1 MTTRA
6 DDGKEN
12 EEDDDD
18 DDAAAA
24 PEPSQ
29 PSTMGE
35 PAVTTAPATAA
46 ATAASTPAVQKQPSP
61 AIPVGLNEASL
72 DSPTFRS
79 TAQYFGEHIDNVEKW
94 LDEYVK
100 STTRVTH
107 DFLALEETV
116 NTYLSK
122 VFPPAAT
129 ADAIIDHDY
138 TLLALRRISDGS
150 KEWWTQIMSTIRKMD
165 SLSVEPIRSFIAA
178 DLRSFKEVRRVLDHT
193 QKNFDQAMA
202 RYMSQ
207 SKTKEPSA
215 IREEAFAVYETRKAY
230 LKVSMDFCQLAP
242 QIRFSL
248 DKLLVRV
255 SADFWKEMKR
265 SRDASAASTK
275 WGSEMDRIRG
285 WSREMETSEFIFK
298 RELQIARRDIG
309 ESTLQAFKPSRE
321 LDDYSASTVPF
332 LGSRGPVN
340 VQSGESSAVISE
352 KQGWLFLKT
361 LYGKPARSNWVR
373 RWYYCRDGV
382 FGWLINGSQGV
393 LQGDEIGVLLCNA
406 KPAVAEDRRF
416 CFEVKTKSQTLVLQA
431 ETQNQLTEWLEV
443 FEVAKK
449 RAFEASMDRDSSSSP
464 AGADPAFSITPPPLP
479 EFSARS
485 MDAIVAGEE
494 PVASFDRAG
503 TLPVP
508 GPDGN
513 LAGRASFDV
522 NGVPRR
528 SITALG
534 RDLGREMVREEG
546 ESNREHAARIIQK
559 LDLHRKAT
567 FGAGAEAAVAAAAT
581 PGSGGI
587 AGMIASHGHLPGYP
601 SPPQGTPRN
610 SSTARLPTL
619 DPVQGTLAPL
629 TLARP
634 PAATNLS
641 RTAVM
646 FSVDRSAGSDKATH
660 MPTSVLANYWG
671 SSAWSAVYGSGP
683 GRPSTPGQ
691 LEENPFG
698 IVVREVGKRGEE
710 KPSATPVGHRKTVSV
725 DAKFGQHHT
734 QLKQP
739 LETFPPGYPP
749 ELRIQHHQFRILF
762 PTVPLDEKLVLV
774 FRAAWSSSTGKD
786 SPSNGQGLA
795 GNGRIYITPDNM
807 YFYGQQMGLVV
818 AYAINLDIIAEVTA
832 APGKECD
839 FIFLHL
845 REDGNETGYTRIT
858 IKVFL
863 DHLQLLHARL
873 NLLIDDLQSEE
884 PMELPELIRALISLE
899 YEDYS
904 KRSPSVESWEEVSSN
919 TPFDNGTHSGRPARR
934 QSQFGPKLRL
944 HGSSSRQTPKLQ
956 LPAHPVVFEPE
967 DMQRKVAERH
977 FEISAKACFH
987 VLFGDKSFV
996 FPKLYFERRAQQ
1008 IAQGPWTLADHGRM
1022 RREFQF
1028 KFDYKDMLGRPKTV
1042 DVVDHQTM
1050 EVFQDHVTYVVTHVK
1065 TAWHLPHSQYFKLVT
1080 KIVITHVAKS
1090 KCKLAIFTKVDWSKT
1105 PAFSKNL
1112 VERQALNDAEGDAE
1126 ELADVATDQVRKLGA
1141 HSRTKRAIQVYG
1153 NIGQQ
1158 TQVVVFSPA
1167 DADAAKKQL
1176 IKPRTLTA
1184 MLLET
1189 LRSFGESAVTSLIMW
1204 AIAGVRKSF
1213 SVITAHRLILLLLA
1227 GSAFTNIFLTSK
1239 GSSNWWI
1246 ERRAAKF
1253 MDRMGVGPNVMMSRA
1268 IYMADLGE
1276 ATGAVGHNSSWPADS
1291 ACFTAFQIV
1300 ANATDLD
1307 TPYEDAGA
1315 MLSSATSRA
1324 TARRLRRT
1332 RQRLGSYRHDL
1343 LVAMRIVNSI
1353 EREMVQSE
1361 WENWLSDE
1369 NVRCDKLRTVLEED
1383 GSAGVKAKRNGNDQ
1397 KVMTSKMDGDKK
1409 EALREWYDTY
1419 CGSCK
1424 LDQQAL
1430 VSERNSLSGL

>member
-1 MTTRA
+1 MA
-6 DDGKEN
+6 ESAPP
-12 EEDDDD
+12 
-18 DDAAAA
+18 AA
-24 PEPSQ
+24 S
-29 PSTMGE
+29 
-35 PAVTTAPATAA
+35 ATA
-46 ATAASTPAVQKQPSP
+46 TPNPTSTKQSSP
-61 AIPVGLNEASL
+61 AIPVGLNEAAL

-79 TAQYFGEHIDNVEKW
+79 TAQHFGEHIDNVERW
-94 LDEYVK
+94 LDDYVK
-100 STTRVTH
+100 ATSRVTR
-107 DFLALEETV
+107 DMLALEEGV
-116 NTYLSK
+116 NAYLSK
-122 VFPPAAT
+122 IFPPAAT

-150 KEWWTQIMSTIRKMD
+150 KEWWSHIMSTLRKID
-165 SLSVEPIRSFIAA
+165 TISVDPIRSFVAA
-178 DLRSFKEVRRVLDHT
+178 DLRSFKEVRRVLEHT
-193 QKNFDQAMA
+193 QRNFDQAMA

-255 SADFWKEMKR
+255 SSDFWKEMKR
-265 SRDASAASTK
+265 SRDASTVSTK
-275 WGSEMDRIRG
+275 WGSEMERIRG
-285 WSREMETSEFIFK
+285 WSREMETSEFVFK

-309 ESTLQAFKPSRE
+309 ESTLQTFKPSRE
-321 LDDYSASTVPF
+321 LEDYSASTVPF

-340 VQSGESSAVISE
+340 VQPQESSAVISE

-361 LYGKPARSNWVR
+361 FYGKPARSNWVR
-373 RWYYCRDGV
+373 RWYYCRDGI
-382 FGWLINGSQGV
+382 FGWLINGNQGV

-431 ETQNQLTEWLEV
+431 ETQAQLTEWLEV

-479 EFSARS
+479 EFSAKS
-485 MDAIVAGEE
+485 MDAVVAGEE
-494 PVASFDRAG
+494 PAVSHDRAG

-508 GPDGN
+508 HSDNGM
-513 LAGRASFDV
+513 AGRASFDV
-522 NGVPRR
+522 GGVGGVPRR

-581 PGSGGI
+581 PSSGGI
-587 AGMIASHGHLPGYP
+587 AGMIATHGHLPGYP

-610 SSTARLPTL
+610 STTTRFAPTTI
-619 DPVQGTLAPL
+619 DPSHGSLAPL

-646 FSVDRSAGSDKATH
+646 FSVDRSLGAEKTSH
-660 MPTSVLANYWG
+660 MPTAVLANYWG
-671 SSAWSAVYGSGP
+671 SSQWGTVYGSGP
-683 GRPSTPGQ
+683 GRPRTPGQ
-691 LEENPFG
+691 VEENPFG
-698 IVVREVGKRGEE
+698 IVVRVLGKPGEE
-710 KPSATPVGHRKTVSV
+710 KPLTPSTGHRKTVSV
-725 DAKFGQHHT
+725 DATFNQSQT
-734 QLKQP
+734 PVKQP
-739 LETFPPGYPP
+739 VETFPPGYPP

-762 PTVPLDEKLVLV
+762 PAVPLDEKLVLV
-774 FRAAWSSSTGKD
+774 FRAAWSSSSGKD
-786 SPSNGQGLA
+786 SPSSEHGLA

-818 AYAINLDIIAEVTA
+818 AYTISLDIIAEVTA

-845 REDGNETGYTRIT
+845 REDGNETGYTRVT
-858 IKVFL
+858 IKIFL
-863 DHLQLLHARL
+863 DNLQLLHARL

-884 PMELPELIRALISLE
+884 PMELAELINALINLE
-899 YEDYS
+899 SDDFS
-904 KRSPSVESWEEVSSN
+904 KRSPSVESWEEISSN
-919 TPFDNGTHSGRPARR
+919 TPFDDGTHSGRPPKRPAH
-934 QSQFGPKLRL
+934 FGPRLRIS
-944 HGSSSRQTPKLQ
+944 GPSTRQAPKLQ
-956 LPAHPVVFEPE
+956 LPAHPIVFEPE
-967 DMQRKVAERH
+967 DMQRMVAERH

-1008 IAQGPWTLADHGRM
+1008 IAQGPWSLADQGRM

-1028 KFDYKDMLGRPKTV
+1028 KFDYKDILGRPKTV
-1042 DVVDHQTM
+1042 DVVDHQTID
-1050 EVFQDHVTYVVTHVK
+1050 VFQDHVTYVVTHVK

-1080 KIVITHVAKS
+1080 KVVITHVAKS
-1090 KCKLAIFTKVDWSKT
+1090 KCKLAIYTKVDWSKT

-1126 ELADVATDQVRKLGA
+1126 ELADVTTDQVRKLGP

-1167 DADAAKKQL
+1167 DAAASKKQV

-1204 AIAGVRKSF
+1204 AIAGVQKFF
-1213 SVITAHRLILLLLA
+1213 SVVSAQRLLLLLLA
-1227 GSAFTNIFLTSK
+1227 GSAFTNVFLSSK
-1239 GSSNWWI
+1239 ESSAWWS

-1253 MDRMGVGPNVMMSRA
+1253 MSRVGVGPNVMMSKA

-1276 ATGAVGHNSSWPADS
+1276 ATGAVGHNQSWPAES
-1291 ACFTAFQIV
+1291 ACFTTFQLV

-1307 TPYEDAGA
+1307 APYEDAGST
-1315 MLSSATSRA
+1315 LSTASSRA

-1361 WENWLSDE
+1361 WENWVADE
-1369 NVRCDKLRTVLEED
+1369 NVRCDKLKTVLDSSD
-1383 GSAGVKAKRNGNDQ
+1383 GAGSKSKRSSDQ
-1397 KVMTSKMDGDKK
+1397 KVIKGNIDEGKRET
-1409 EALREWYDTY
+1409 LREWYDTY

-1424 LDQQAL
+1424 LDHAAL
-1430 VSERNSLSGL
+1430 MSERNTLAGL

>member
-1 MTTRA
+1 MA
-6 DDGKEN
+6 
-12 EEDDDD
+12 
-18 DDAAAA
+18 
-24 PEPSQ
+24 
-29 PSTMGE
+29 E
-35 PAVTTAPATAA
+35 PAASVALAAA
-46 ATAASTPAVQKQPSP
+46 ATATTAQKQTSP

-79 TAQYFGEHIDNVEKW
+79 TAQHFGEHIDNVEKW
-94 LDEYVK
+94 LDDYVR
-100 STTRVTH
+100 STSRVTR
-107 DFLALEETV
+107 DILALEESV

-122 VFPPAAT
+122 IFPPAAT
-129 ADAIIDHDY
+129 ADAIVDHDY

-150 KEWWTQIMSTIRKMD
+150 KEWWTQIMSTVRKMD
-165 SLSVEPIRSFIAA
+165 TISVDPIRSFVAA

-193 QKNFDQAMA
+193 QRNFDQAMA

-255 SADFWKEMKR
+255 SSDFWKEMKR
-265 SRDASAASTK
+265 SRDAAAVSTK

-285 WSREMETSEFIFK
+285 WSREMETTEFVFK

-321 LDDYSASTVPF
+321 LEDYSASTVQY
-332 LGSRGPVN
+332 LGSRGPVS
-340 VQSGESSAVISE
+340 VQPQESSAVVSE

-373 RWYYCRDGV
+373 RWYYCREGI
-382 FGWLINGSQGV
+382 FGWLINGPQGV

-449 RAFEASMDRDSSSSP
+449 RAFEASMDRDSASSP

-494 PVASFDRAG
+494 PSGSFDRAG

-508 GPDGN
+508 GSDGSM
-513 LAGRASFDV
+513 AGRASFDV
-522 NGVPRR
+522 NAGAPRR

-546 ESNREHAARIIQK
+546 ESNRDHAARIIQK

-567 FGAGAEAAVAAAAT
+567 FGAGAEAAGAAGGA
-581 PGSGGI
+581 PGAGGI
-587 AGMIASHGHLPGYP
+587 AGLIASHGHLPGYP
-601 SPPQGTPRN
+601 SPPQAGSKN
-610 SSTARLPTL
+610 SSTSRLPAL

-646 FSVDRSAGSDKATH
+646 LSVDRSIGSDTTSH

-671 SSAWSAVYGSGP
+671 SSPWSTVYGSGP
-683 GRPSTPGQ
+683 GRPRTPGL

-698 IVVREVGKRGEE
+698 IVVREVGKPGEE
-710 KPSATPVGHRKTVSV
+710 KPPTPTTGHRKTVSV
-725 DAKFGQHHT
+725 DAKPSQAHT
-734 QLKQP
+734 PFRQP
-739 LETFPPGYPP
+739 VETFVPGYPP
-749 ELRIQHHQFRILF
+749 ELRIQHLQFRILF
-762 PTVPLDEKLVLV
+762 PNAPLDEKLVLV

-786 SPSNGQGLA
+786 SPSHGQGLA

-818 AYAINLDIIAEVTA
+818 AYAISLDIIAEVTA

-845 REDGNETGYTRIT
+845 GEDGNETGYTRIT
-858 IKVFL
+858 IKIFL
-863 DHLQLLHARL
+863 DNLQLLHARM

-884 PMELPELIRALISLE
+884 PMELPELIRALINLE

-904 KRSPSVESWEEVSSN
+904 KRSPSIESWEEVSSN
-919 TPFDNGTHSGRPARR
+919 TPFDDGTHSGRPARR
-934 QSQFGPKLRL
+934 QSQFGPRLRL
-944 HGSSSRQTPKLQ
+944 AGPGSRQTPKVQ
-956 LPAHPVVFEPE
+956 VPAHPVIFEPE
-967 DMQRKVAERH
+967 DMQRMVAERH

-1008 IAQGPWTLADHGRM
+1008 IAQGPWALADHGRM

-1028 KFDYKDMLGRPKTV
+1028 KFDYKDMIGRPKTV
-1042 DVVDHQTM
+1042 DVVDYQTM
-1050 EVFQDHVTYVVTHVK
+1050 DVFQEHVTYVVTHTK
-1065 TAWHLPHSQYFKLVT
+1065 TAWHLPHSQDFKLVT
-1080 KIVITHVAKS
+1080 KVVITHVAKS
-1090 KCKLAIFTKVDWSKT
+1090 KCKLAIYTKVEWSKIPT
-1105 PAFSKNL
+1105 FSKNL

-1126 ELADVATDQVRKLGA
+1126 ELADVATDQVRKLGP

-1167 DADAAKKQL
+1167 DAAASKKQL

-1204 AIAGVRKSF
+1204 AIAVVKTFF
-1213 SVITAHRLILLLLA
+1213 SVVTAHRLILLVLA
-1227 GSAFTNIFLTSK
+1227 VSAFTNIALTSK
-1239 GSSNWWI
+1239 ESSTWWT

-1253 MDRMGVGPNVMMSRA
+1253 MTRVGVGPNVMMSKA

-1276 ATGAVGHNSSWPADS
+1276 ATGAVGHNNSWPTDS
-1291 ACFTAFQIV
+1291 ACFTTFQFV

-1307 TPYEDAGA
+1307 SPYEDAGST
-1315 MLSSATSRA
+1315 LSSATSRA

-1369 NVRCDKLRTVLEED
+1369 TMRCEKLKTVLEED
-1383 GSAGVKAKRNGNDQ
+1383 GGSAKSKRGGGGSGQ
-1397 KVMTSKMDGDKK
+1397 KVLTSNIDEGKK

-1424 LDQQAL
+1424 LDHQAL
-1430 VSERNSLSGL
+1430 MSERSSLAGL

>member
-1 MTTRA
+1 MA
-6 DDGKEN
+6 E
-12 EEDDDD
+12 
-18 DDAAAA
+18 AA
-24 PEPSQ
+24 P
-29 PSTMGE
+29 
-35 PAVTTAPATAA
+35 PAAPATA
-46 ATAASTPAVQKQPSP
+46 PPKQSSP
-61 AIPVGLNEASL
+61 AIPVGLNEAAL

-79 TAQYFGEHIDNVEKW
+79 TAQHFGEHIDNVEKW
-94 LDEYVK
+94 LDDYVK
-100 STTRVTH
+100 ATSRVTR
-107 DFLALEETV
+107 DILALEEGV

-122 VFPPAAT
+122 IFPPAAT

-150 KEWWTQIMSTIRKMD
+150 KEWWSQIMSTLRKID
-165 SLSVEPIRSFIAA
+165 TISVDPIRSFVAA
-178 DLRSFKEVRRVLDHT
+178 DLRSFKEVRRVLEHT
-193 QKNFDQAMA
+193 QRNFDQAMA

-207 SKTKEPSA
+207 SKAKEPSA

-265 SRDASAASTK
+265 SRDAATVSTK
-275 WGSEMDRIRG
+275 WGSEMERIRG
-285 WSREMETSEFIFK
+285 WAREMETTEFMFK

-321 LDDYSASTVPF
+321 IDDYSASTVPF
-332 LGSRGPVN
+332 LGSKGPVS
-340 VQSGESSAVISE
+340 VQPQESAAVISE

-361 LYGKPARSNWVR
+361 MYGKPARSNWVR

-406 KPAVAEDRRF
+406 RPAVSEDRRF

-431 ETQNQLTEWLEV
+431 ETQSQLTEWLEV

-449 RAFEASMDRDSSSSP
+449 RAFEASMDRDSSLSP

-485 MDAIVAGEE
+485 MDAILAGEE
-494 PVASFDRAG
+494 PAAAFDRAG

-508 GPDGN
+508 GPDNGSN
-513 LAGRASFDV
+513 VAGRASFDV
-522 NGVPRR
+522 GGVPRR

-581 PGSGGI
+581 PSSGGI

-601 SPPQGTPRN
+601 SPPQNTQRN
-610 SSTARLPTL
+610 TSTARFPTL
-619 DPVQGTLAPL
+619 DPAHGTLAPL

-646 FSVDRSAGSDKATH
+646 FSVDRSIGGDKTSH
-660 MPTSVLANYWG
+660 MPTAVLANYWG
-671 SSAWSAVYGSGP
+671 SSPWSTVYGSGS

-691 LEENPFG
+691 MEENPFG
-698 IVVREVGKRGEE
+698 IVVREVGKPGEE
-710 KPSATPVGHRKTVSV
+710 KPLPPTTGHRKTVSV
-725 DAKFGQHHT
+725 DAKFNQHHV
-734 QLKQP
+734 QVKQP
-739 LETFPPGYPP
+739 VETFPPGYPP

-762 PTVPLDEKLVLV
+762 PTVSLDEKLVLV
-774 FRAAWSSSTGKD
+774 FRAAWSSSSGKD
-786 SPSNGQGLA
+786 SPSNEQGLA

-845 REDGNETGYTRIT
+845 GEDGNETGYTRIT

-863 DHLQLLHARL
+863 DNLQLLHARL

-884 PMELPELIRALISLE
+884 PMELPELINALLNLE
-899 YEDYS
+899 LEDFS

-919 TPFDNGTHSGRPARR
+919 TPFDDGTHSGRPARR
-934 QSQFGPKLRL
+934 QSQFGPRLRIS
-944 HGSSSRQTPKLQ
+944 GPSTRQTPKLQ

-1008 IAQGPWTLADHGRM
+1008 IAQGPWALADQGRM

-1042 DVVDHQTM
+1042 DVIDYQTM
-1050 EVFQDHVTYVVTHVK
+1050 DVFQDHVTYVVTHTK

-1090 KCKLAIFTKVDWSKT
+1090 KCKLAIYTKVDWSKL

-1167 DADAAKKQL
+1167 DAAASKKQL

-1204 AIAGVRKSF
+1204 AIAGVQKFF
-1213 SVITAHRLILLLLA
+1213 SVVTAHRLILLLLA
-1227 GSAFTNIFLTSK
+1227 GSAFTNVFLTSK
-1239 GSSNWWI
+1239 ESSTWWT

-1253 MDRMGVGPNVMMSRA
+1253 MSRVGVGPNVMMSKA

-1276 ATGAVGHNSSWPADS
+1276 ATGAVGHNSSWPVDS
-1291 ACFTAFQIV
+1291 ACFTTFQLV

-1307 TPYEDAGA
+1307 APHEDAGST
-1315 MLSSATSRA
+1315 LTSASSRA

-1361 WENWLSDE
+1361 WENWLADE
-1369 NVRCDKLRTVLEED
+1369 NVRCDKLKTVLESD
-1383 GSAGVKAKRNGNDQ
+1383 GAKSKRSGDQ
-1397 KVMTSKMDGDKK
+1397 KVMTSNIDESKR
-1409 EALREWYDTY
+1409 ETLREWYDTY

-1424 LDQQAL
+1424 LDHAAL
-1430 VSERNSLSGL
+1430 MGERNSLAGL

>member
-1 MTTRA
+1 MA
-6 DDGKEN
+6 DP
-12 EEDDDD
+12 
-18 DDAAAA
+18 AA
-24 PEPSQ
+24 P
-29 PSTMGE
+29 
-35 PAVTTAPATAA
+35 AAPVAK
-46 ATAASTPAVQKQPSP
+46 KQSSP

-79 TAQYFGEHIDNVEKW
+79 TSQHFGEHIDNVERW
-94 LDEYVK
+94 LDDYVK
-100 STTRVTH
+100 ATSKVTR
-107 DFLALEETV
+107 DLLALEEGV

-122 VFPPAAT
+122 IFPPAAT

-150 KEWWTQIMSTIRKMD
+150 KEWWTQIMSTVRKID
-165 SLSVEPIRSFIAA
+165 TISVDPIRSFVAA
-178 DLRSFKEVRRVLDHT
+178 DLRSFKEVRRVLEHT
-193 QKNFDQAMA
+193 QRNFDQAMA

-242 QIRFSL
+242 QVRFSL

-265 SRDASAASTK
+265 SRDAASVSTK
-275 WGSEMDRIRG
+275 WGSEMERIRG
-285 WSREMETSEFIFK
+285 WSREMETSEFVFK

-321 LDDYSASTVPF
+321 LEDYSASTVPF

-340 VQSGESSAVISE
+340 VQPQENSAVISE

-373 RWYYCRDGV
+373 RWYYCRDGI
-382 FGWLINGSQGV
+382 FGWLINGAQGV

-449 RAFEASMDRDSSSSP
+449 RAFEASMDRDSNLSP

-485 MDAIVAGEE
+485 LDALVAGEE
-494 PVASFDRAG
+494 PSASFDRAG

-508 GPDGN
+508 GSDN
-513 LAGRASFDV
+513 NMAGRASFDV
-522 NGVPRR
+522 GGAPRR

-534 RDLGREMVREEG
+534 RDIGREMVREDG

-567 FGAGAEAAVAAAAT
+567 FGAGAEAAVAAAAS
-581 PGSGGI
+581 PSSGGI

-601 SPPQGTPRN
+601 SPPQSTPKKPPIQ
-610 SSTARLPTL
+610 RLASF
-619 DPVQGTLAPL
+619 DPAQGTLAPL

-646 FSVDRSAGSDKATH
+646 FSVDRSMGGDNTSH
-660 MPTSVLANYWG
+660 MPTAVLANYWG
-671 SSAWSAVYGSGP
+671 SSQWSTVYGSGP
-683 GRPSTPGQ
+683 GRPRTPGQ
-691 LEENPFG
+691 MEENPFG
-698 IVVREVGKRGEE
+698 IIVREIGKPGEE
-710 KPSATPVGHRKTVSV
+710 KPSTPTTGHRKTVSV
-725 DAKFGQHHT
+725 DAKFNQPHP
-734 QLKQP
+734 QIKQP
-739 LETFPPGYPP
+739 VETFPPGYPP

-786 SPSNGQGLA
+786 SPSNGHGLA

-818 AYAINLDIIAEVTA
+818 AYAVSLDIIAEVTA

-845 REDGNETGYTRIT
+845 GEDGNETGYTRVT

-863 DHLQLLHARL
+863 DNLQLLHARL

-884 PMELPELIRALISLE
+884 PMELSELITALINLE
-899 YEDYS
+899 FEDYS
-904 KRSPSVESWEEVSSN
+904 KRSPSVESWEEISSN
-919 TPFDNGTHSGRPARR
+919 TPFDDGTHSGRPPRR
-934 QSQFGPKLRL
+934 QSQFGPKLRIS
-944 HGSSSRQTPKLQ
+944 GQSKQPPKLQ

-1042 DVVDHQTM
+1042 NVVDHQTM
-1050 EVFQDHVTYVVTHVK
+1050 DVFQDHVTYVVTHVK

-1080 KIVITHVAKS
+1080 KVVITHVAKS
-1090 KCKLAIFTKVDWSKT
+1090 KCKLAIYTKVDWSKM

-1126 ELADVATDQVRKLGA
+1126 ELADVATDQVRKLGP

-1158 TQVVVFSPA
+1158 TQVVLFSPA

-1204 AIAGVRKSF
+1204 AIAGVQKFF
-1213 SVITAHRLILLLLA
+1213 SVVTAHRLILLLLA
-1227 GSAFTNIFLTSK
+1227 GSTFTNVFLTSK
-1239 GSSNWWI
+1239 DSSNWWM

-1253 MDRMGVGPNVMMSRA
+1253 MNRVGVGPNVMMSKA

-1291 ACFTAFQIV
+1291 ACFTTFQLV
-1300 ANATDLD
+1300 ANSTDLD
-1307 TPYEDAGA
+1307 APFEDAGST
-1315 MLSSATSRA
+1315 LSTATSRA

-1361 WENWLSDE
+1361 WENWLADE
-1369 NVRCDKLRTVLEED
+1369 NVRCDKLKTVLEAD
-1383 GSAGVKAKRNGNDQ
+1383 KSTKTKRSGDQ
-1397 KVMTSKMDGDKK
+1397 KVMAPKIDEGKRET
-1409 EALREWYDTY
+1409 LREWYDTY

-1424 LDQQAL
+1424 LDHAAL
-1430 VSERNSLSGL
+1430 MSERNSLAGL

>member
-1 MTTRA
+1 MTEPA
-6 DDGKEN
+6 P
-12 EEDDDD
+12 
-18 DDAAAA
+18 AAA
-24 PEPSQ
+24 P
-29 PSTMGE
+29 G
-35 PAVTTAPATAA
+35 A
-46 ATAASTPAVQKQPSP
+46 ATTPAQKQTNP

-72 DSPTFRS
+72 DSPTFRA
-79 TAQYFGEHIDNVEKW
+79 TAQHFGEHIDNVERW
-94 LDEYVK
+94 LDDYVR
-100 STTRVTH
+100 STSRVTR
-107 DFLALEETV
+107 DILALEESV
-116 NTYLSK
+116 NAYLSK
-122 VFPPAAT
+122 IFPPAAT
-129 ADAIIDHDY
+129 ADSIVDHDY

-150 KEWWTQIMSTIRKMD
+150 KEWWTQIMSTVRKMD
-165 SLSVEPIRSFIAA
+165 TISVEPIRSFVAA
-178 DLRSFKEVRRVLDHT
+178 DLRSFKEVRRVLEHT
-193 QKNFDQAMA
+193 QRNFDQAMA

-255 SADFWKEMKR
+255 SSDFWKEMKR
-265 SRDASAASTK
+265 SRDAAAASTK

-285 WSREMETSEFIFK
+285 WSREMETTEFVFK

-309 ESTLQAFKPSRE
+309 ESTLQDFKPSRE
-321 LDDYSASTVPF
+321 LEDYSASTVPF
-332 LGSRGPVN
+332 LGSRGPVS
-340 VQSGESSAVISE
+340 VQPQESSAVISE

-373 RWYYCRDGV
+373 RWYYCRDGI
-382 FGWLINGSQGV
+382 FGWLINSPQGV
-393 LQGDEIGVLLCNA
+393 LQGDEVGVLLCNA

-416 CFEVKTKSQTLVLQA
+416 CFEVKTKIQTLVLQA
-431 ETQNQLTEWLEV
+431 ETQTQLTEWLEV

-449 RAFEASMDRDSSSSP
+449 RAFEASMDRDSASSP

-485 MDAIVAGEE
+485 LDAVVAGEE
-494 PVASFDRAG
+494 PAPNFDRAG

-508 GPDGN
+508 SADGTMG
-513 LAGRASFDV
+513 GRASFDV

-546 ESNREHAARIIQK
+546 ESNRDHAARIIQK

-567 FGAGAEAAVAAAAT
+567 FGAGAEAAVAAVAA

-587 AGMIASHGHLPGYP
+587 AGLLASHGHLPGLP
-601 SPPQGTPRN
+601 SPPQGGSKN
-610 SSTARLPTL
+610 SSASRLPAL

-634 PAATNLS
+634 PVATNLS

-646 FSVDRSAGSDKATH
+646 FSVDRSAARDNTSH
-660 MPTSVLANYWG
+660 MPTAVLANYWG
-671 SSAWSAVYGSGP
+671 SSAWSIVYGSSP
-683 GRPSTPGQ
+683 GRPRTPGL

-698 IVVREVGKRGEE
+698 IIVREVGKPGEE
-710 KPSATPVGHRKTVSV
+710 KSLSTSAGHRKTVSV
-725 DAKFGQHHT
+725 DAKVNPPQAPF
-734 QLKQP
+734 KQP
-739 LETFPPGYPP
+739 AETFPPGYPP

-774 FRAAWSSSTGKD
+774 FRAAWSSSAGKD
-786 SPSNGQGLA
+786 SPSHGQGLA

-818 AYAINLDIIAEVTA
+818 AYAISLDIIAEVTA

-845 REDGNETGYTRIT
+845 GEDGNDTGYTRVT
-858 IKVFL
+858 IKIFL
-863 DHLQLLHARL
+863 DNLQLLHARL

-884 PMELPELIRALISLE
+884 PLELSELIRALINQE
-899 YEDYS
+899 YEDHN
-904 KRSPSVESWEEVSSN
+904 KRSPSVESWEEISSN
-919 TPFDNGTHSGRPARR
+919 TPFDDGTHSGRPARR
-934 QSQFGPKLRL
+934 QSQFGPRLRVS
-944 HGSSSRQTPKLQ
+944 GPGSRQTPKVQ
-956 LPAHPVVFEPE
+956 LPAHPVIYEPE
-967 DMQRKVAERH
+967 DMQRMVAERH

-1008 IAQGPWTLADHGRM
+1008 IAQGPWALADHGRM
-1022 RREFQF
+1022 KREFRF
-1028 KFDYKDMLGRPKTV
+1028 KFDYKDMIGRPKTV
-1042 DVVDHQTM
+1042 DVVDSQTM
-1050 EVFQDHVTYVVTHVK
+1050 DIFQEHVTYVVTHTK
-1065 TAWHLPHSQYFKLVT
+1065 TAWHLPHSQDFKLVT
-1080 KIVITHVAKS
+1080 KVVITHVAKS
-1090 KCKLAIFTKVDWSKT
+1090 KCKLAIYTKIEWSKVPT
-1105 PAFSKNL
+1105 FSKNL

-1126 ELADVATDQVRKLGA
+1126 ELADVATDQVRKLGP

-1167 DADAAKKQL
+1167 DAAASKKQL
-1176 IKPRTLTA
+1176 IKPRTLTT

-1204 AIAGVRKSF
+1204 AIAGVKTIF
-1213 SVITAHRLILLLLA
+1213 SVATAHRLILLVLA
-1227 GSAFTNIFLTSK
+1227 VSAFTNIALTSK
-1239 GSSNWWI
+1239 ESSTWWT

-1253 MDRMGVGPNVMMSRA
+1253 MSRVGVGPNVMMSKA
-1268 IYMADLGE
+1268 IYMADLNE
-1276 ATGAVGHNSSWPADS
+1276 ATGAVGHNNSWPTDS
-1291 ACFTAFQIV
+1291 ACFTTFQLV
-1300 ANATDLD
+1300 ANATDID
-1307 TPYEDAGA
+1307 APYEDAGST
-1315 MLSSATSRA
+1315 LSSATGRA

-1353 EREMVQSE
+1353 EREMMQSE
-1361 WENWLSDE
+1361 WENWLADE
-1369 NVRCDKLRTVLEED
+1369 NMRCDKLKMVLEE
-1383 GSAGVKAKRNGNDQ
+1383 GGAGAKTKRNGGQ
-1397 KVMTSKMDGDKK
+1397 KVMTAAMDEGKK
-1409 EALREWYDTY
+1409 ETLREWYDTY

-1424 LDQQAL
+1424 LDHQAL
-1430 VSERNSLSGL
+1430 MSERNSLASL

>member
-1 MTTRA
+1 MTEPA
-6 DDGKEN
+6 P
-12 EEDDDD
+12 
-18 DDAAAA
+18 AAA
-24 PEPSQ
+24 P
-29 PSTMGE
+29 G
-35 PAVTTAPATAA
+35 A
-46 ATAASTPAVQKQPSP
+46 ATTTTPAPKQTSP

-79 TAQYFGEHIDNVEKW
+79 TAQHFGEHIDNVEKW
-94 LDEYVK
+94 LDDYVR
-100 STTRVTH
+100 STSRVTR
-107 DFLALEETV
+107 DILALEESV

-122 VFPPAAT
+122 IFPPAAT

-150 KEWWTQIMSTIRKMD
+150 KEWWTQIMSTVRKMD
-165 SLSVEPIRSFIAA
+165 TISVEPIRSFVAA
-178 DLRSFKEVRRVLDHT
+178 DLRSFKEVRRVLEHT
-193 QKNFDQAMA
+193 QRNFDQAMA

-255 SADFWKEMKR
+255 SSDFWKEMKR
-265 SRDASAASTK
+265 SRDAAAVSTK

-285 WSREMETSEFIFK
+285 WSREMETTEFVFK

-321 LDDYSASTVPF
+321 LEDYSASTVQF
-332 LGSRGPVN
+332 LGSRGPVS
-340 VQSGESSAVISE
+340 VQPQESSAVVSE

-361 LYGKPARSNWVR
+361 LYGKPARSNWVP
-373 RWYYCRDGV
+373 RWYYCRDGI
-382 FGWLINGSQGV
+382 FGWLINAPQGV

-485 MDAIVAGEE
+485 LDAMVAGEE
-494 PVASFDRAG
+494 PAPPTFDRAG

-508 GPDGN
+508 GTESN
-513 LAGRASFDV
+513 MAGRASFDV
-522 NGVPRR
+522 NASASRR

-546 ESNREHAARIIQK
+546 ESNRDHAARIIQK

-567 FGAGAEAAVAAAAT
+567 FGAGAEAAVAAAAA

-587 AGMIASHGHLPGYP
+587 AGLLANHGHLPGYP
-601 SPPQGTPRN
+601 SPPQGGSKN
-610 SSTARLPTL
+610 SSSSRLPAL
-619 DPVQGTLAPL
+619 DPVHGTLAPL

-646 FSVDRSAGSDKATH
+646 FSVDRGIGGDNTSH
-660 MPTSVLANYWG
+660 MPTAVLANYWG
-671 SSAWSAVYGSGP
+671 SSAWSTVYGSSP
-683 GRPSTPGQ
+683 GRPRTPGL

-698 IVVREVGKRGEE
+698 IVVREVGKPGEE
-710 KPSATPVGHRKTVSV
+710 KPATPTAGHRKTVSV
-725 DAKFGQHHT
+725 DAKFNQPHMPF
-734 QLKQP
+734 KQP
-739 LETFPPGYPP
+739 AETFPPGYPP

-786 SPSNGQGLA
+786 SPSHGQGLA

-807 YFYGQQMGLVV
+807 YFYGQQLGLVV
-818 AYAINLDIIAEVTA
+818 AYAISLDIIAEVTA

-845 REDGNETGYTRIT
+845 GEDGNETGFTRIT
-858 IKVFL
+858 IKIFL
-863 DHLQLLHARL
+863 DNLPLLHARL

-884 PMELPELIRALISLE
+884 PLELSELIRALISLE

-919 TPFDNGTHSGRPARR
+919 TPFDDGTHSGRPARR
-934 QSQFGPKLRL
+934 QSQFGPRLRVSGP
-944 HGSSSRQTPKLQ
+944 GSRHTPKVQ
-956 LPAHPVVFEPE
+956 LPTHPVIFEPE
-967 DMQRKVAERH
+967 DMQRMVAERH

-1008 IAQGPWTLADHGRM
+1008 IAQGPWALADHGRM
-1022 RREFQF
+1022 KREFHF
-1028 KFDYKDMLGRPKTV
+1028 KFDYKDMIGRPKTV
-1042 DVVDHQTM
+1042 DVVDSQTM
-1050 EVFQDHVTYVVTHVK
+1050 DIFQEHVTYVVTHTK
-1065 TAWHLPHSQYFKLVT
+1065 TAWHLPHSQDFKLVT
-1080 KIVITHVAKS
+1080 KVVITHVAKS
-1090 KCKLAIFTKVDWSKT
+1090 KCKLAIYTKVEWSKVPT
-1105 PAFSKNL
+1105 FSKNL

-1126 ELADVATDQVRKLGA
+1126 ELADVATDQVRKLGP

-1167 DADAAKKQL
+1167 DAAASKKQL

-1204 AIAGVRKSF
+1204 AIAAVKTLF
-1213 SVITAHRLILLLLA
+1213 SVVTAHRLILLVLA
-1227 GSAFTNIFLTSK
+1227 VSAFTNIALTSK
-1239 GSSNWWI
+1239 ESSTWWT

-1253 MDRMGVGPNVMMSRA
+1253 MGRVGVGPNVVMSKA

-1291 ACFTAFQIV
+1291 ACFSTFQLV

-1307 TPYEDAGA
+1307 APYEDAGST
-1315 MLSSATSRA
+1315 LSSATSRA

-1361 WENWLSDE
+1361 WENWLADE
-1369 NVRCDKLRTVLEED
+1369 NVRCDKLKTVLEEKGAD
-1383 GSAGVKAKRNGNDQ
+1383 TKDKTKTKRSGSQ
-1397 KVMTSKMDGDKK
+1397 KVMTATMDEDKK
-1409 EALREWYDTY
+1409 ETLREWYDTY

-1424 LDQQAL
+1424 MDHQAL
-1430 VSERNSLSGL
+1430 MSERNSLAGL